1 LASLLDIISAIL
13 IGSILL
19 LVSIKAMDAGL
30 QYFVNHNADAIV
42 QDELISLTQILQDDL
57 RKMGY
62 GIPEADQSTIIQNAQ
77 SDNIKFLA
85 LLNSAD
91 AVPDTVEYSISTSD
105 TVAIIDT
112 SIVTFRLNRNV
123 KITGDST
130 VSGDVGIITNN
141 AVFTYLDQSGTET
154 AVTQSIK
161 MVEVTLVA
169 INPSIYVS
177 SDVLA
182 ADNAEDRMVEIR
194 KLMQESFWRQT
205 RVISKNLRR

>member
-1 LASLLDIISAIL
+1 
-13 IGSILL
+13 
-19 LVSIKAMDAGL
+19 MDAGL